1 MSAGRS
7 TRRGYAYA
15 VVAPVRDRH
24 SASIDGAAIVLV
36 ATLVLVVVAAV
47 SDPLFMARV
56 ERVLG
61 VAWTSLLALLAQ
73 R

>member
-15 VVAPVRDRH
+15 GAAPVRDRH
-24 SASIDGAAIVLV
+24 GSSIDGAAMVVV
-36 ATLVLVVVAAV
+36 ATLVLVVVAAL
-47 SDPLFMARV
+47 SDPLIMATL
-56 ERVLG
+56 ERVLD
-61 VAWTSLLALLAQ
+61 VAWRSAVALLAQ